1 MILDKNGCQSF
12 KYIDHWQ
19 TYHHCI
25 TINGVV
31 YIPVTDDNPKLKYF
45 CSRPSG
51 SKSGSYRDN
60 DFIYLTEK
68 QVLDFGG
75 VPLS

>member
-1 MILDKNGCQSF
+1 MILDKNGCETM

-31 YIPVTDDNPKLKYF
+31 YIPVTDDAPKLKYY
-45 CSRPSG
+45 CSKPD
-51 SKSGSYRDN
+51 KAGSYRDN
-60 DFIYLTEK
+60 NFIYLTEK
-68 QVLDFGG
+68 QIEDCGG
-75 VPLS
+75 VPLP